1 MLRRKGWWDG
11 SPRSVK
17 TTGLGW
23 DAEQLNRPDFTR
35 CNEDTHLDPEIHKDT
50 MNELSLFTGA
60 GGGLW
65 ASKQLGWH
73 TVCACEIDA
82 GARDILLAR
91 QRDGSFDR
99 FPIWDD
105 VRTFPGHEWAG
116 RVDIITGGFP
126 CQDIS
131 VAGKGDGL
139 DGERSSLWFEMARI
153 IGGVRP
159 RYVYVENSSALIIRG
174 LDRVLGSLSDM
185 GFDAKWGVVSAADA
199 GAWHRRKRIWILA
212 HANGGRRRQRDT
224 QER

>member
-1 MLRRKGWWDG
+1 
-11 SPRSVK
+11 
-17 TTGLGW
+17 
-23 DAEQLNRPDFTR
+23 
-35 CNEDTHLDPEIHKDT
+35 
-50 MNELSLFTGA
+50 MNELSLFTGG

-65 ASKQLGWH
+65 ASRELGWH
-73 TVCACEIDA
+73 TVCACEIDK

-91 QRDGSFDR
+91 QRDGSFNR

-153 IGGVRP
+153 IGEVRP

-199 GAWHRRKRIWILA
+199 GAWHRRKRTWILA
-212 HANGGRRRQRDT
+212 NANRR
-224 QER
+224 